1 MSDELKQLMT
11 AQQAL
16 SDAQELN
23 AAEALT
29 ISQSEGTKLGEAVDL
44 GALLGRAQ
52 MAERLSKI
60 TDAVSLSTLKEIKES
75 KKYKALKGITFSKS
89 STVGSN
95 LVVLKGTWKSFVKS
109 MAVQN
114 QPLMND

>member
-29 ISQSEGTKLGEAVDL
+29 ISQSEE
-44 GALLGRAQ
+44 Q
-52 MAERLSKI
+52 
-60 TDAVSLSTLKEIKES
+60 
-75 KKYKALKGITFSKS
+75 
-89 STVGSN
+89 N
-95 LVVLKGTWKSFVKS
+95 LVK
-109 MAVQN
+109 
-114 QPLMND
+114 P

>member
-44 GALLGRAQ
+44 
-52 MAERLSKI
+52 
-60 TDAVSLSTLKEIKES
+60 
-75 KKYKALKGITFSKS
+75 
-89 STVGSN
+89 
-95 LVVLKGTWKSFVKS
+95 VLFWGVLRWPKDCQKLPT
-109 MAVQN
+109 
-114 QPLMND
+114 P